1 MLVAGPVGLLA
12 WPASVAFSVGGH
24 AAGESARGHAMK
36 AIVQHEYG
44 APQDVLGLADVEMP
58 VVGAEDV
65 LVSMRASSASGG
77 YQRPWQPGARPRR
90 GCAANRR
97 GRRGQR
103 HGHLGAGAARR

>member
-1 MLVAGPVGLLA
+1 
-12 WPASVAFSVGGH
+12 
-24 AAGESARGHAMK
+24 MK

-77 YQRPWQPGARPRR
+77 Y
-90 GCAANRR
+90 
-97 GRRGQR
+97 
-103 HGHLGAGAARR
+103 